1 MNRASIAAPFRAGL
15 ALASLLLALPPGIP
29 VASAVSP
36 VVPILTSDRLEPGMK
51 ARVRTVFEGE
61 KIEEFDAE
69 IVGVLKGGRADGDQ
83 IIARATSP
91 KAIASGIAQGMSG
104 SPVYVDGKLIGAL
117 SGGWAFVRDPLF
129 VITPVADMLE
139 VLDAPDSKDAGGTAG
154 PAGIEHLAPAPS
166 PRFASFRWPGD
177 DQDSAADPAPVID
190 PSVPNALAL
199 PLACAGLDPA
209 ATPIARSLLE
219 PFGFRVTAGGKTG
232 VARKS
237 ASDSLVPGSAV
248 AVDLMRG
255 DLRLAAIG
263 TVTYRDQDRV
273 LLFGHPFFQ
282 AGEVRLP
289 LSTASIVTVVTSQAS
304 PFKLGAS
311 GTPIGTVTQDLRS
324 AVAGRIGPSPHLLPL
339 GITIEAP
346 GRGTR
351 RFGFE
356 TIEDRSL
363 LAQLVAVAA
372 TNALLES
379 GGTGSQN
386 TLHWEMALTRPGGP
400 RLVLGDVLASDAP
413 ANELANAIAA
423 PLRFLAGNPF
433 ERMTLDSVQVRVV
446 AKPGRDQ
453 WTLRNIRLTDAAVR
467 PGGVARVKCE
477 LERWRGGDR
486 DVTLEIPVPEEVP
499 PGRYILWVGGGA
511 ELTRIEAQR
520 LPGRYRP
527 VSLPDAWSRLGSM
540 RRSDRLYA
548 AIIARAPEVTRSG
561 RDYPELPTSAYALL
575 AAGQLAGED
584 ARRGDRVFLSE
595 VATPPSGLTRGEL
608 QIELV
613 VDPDAP

>member
-1 MNRASIAAPFRAGL
+1 MNRAPIAAPIRAGL
-15 ALASLLLALPPGIP
+15 ALATLLLVLPPGIP
-29 VASAVSP
+29 AALAVSP
-36 VVPILTSDRLEPGMK
+36 AVPILTSDHLEAGMK
-51 ARVRTVFEGE
+51 ARVLTVFEGR

-91 KAIASGIAQGMSG
+91 KAVASGIAQGMSG

-117 SGGWAFVRDPLF
+117 SGGWSFVKDPLF
-129 VITPVADMLE
+129 VITPVADMLD
-139 VLDAPDSKDAGGTAG
+139 VLDAPDSKDANGTAG

-166 PRFASFRWPGD
+166 PRFSAFRWSGD
-177 DQDSAADPAPVID
+177 DDDSLPAPAPHD
-190 PSVPNALAL
+190 PSLPEALPL

-209 ATPIARSLLE
+209 MTPIARSLLE
-219 PFGFRVTAGGKTG
+219 PFGFRVTAGGRTG
-232 VARKS
+232 AGRPS
-237 ASDSLVPGSAV
+237 TRDSIVPGSAV

-255 DLRLAAIG
+255 DLNLAAIG
-263 TVTYRDQDRV
+263 TVTYRDKDRV

-289 LSTASIVTVVTSQAS
+289 LSSADIVTVVTSQAS

-324 AVAGRIGPSPHLLPL
+324 AVAGRLGPTPHLLPL
-339 GITIEAP
+339 GISIEAP
-346 GRGTR
+346 GRGIR
-351 RFGFE
+351 KYGFE

-363 LAQLVAVAA
+363 LPQLVAVAA
-372 TNALLES
+372 TNSLLEA
-379 GGTGSQN
+379 GGTGGQN
-386 TLHWEMALTRPGGP
+386 TLRWEMSLRRKGYAP
-400 RLVLGDVLASDAP
+400 LVLGDVLAADAP
-413 ANELANAIAA
+413 ANDLANAIAS

-433 ERMTLDSVQVRVV
+433 ERLVLDSVQVKVI
-446 AKPGRDQ
+446 ATPGRDQ
-453 WTLRNIRLTDAAVR
+453 WTLRNVRMVDAAVR
-467 PGGVARVKCE
+467 PGRVARVRCE
-477 LERWRGGDR
+477 LERWRGGER
-486 DVTLEIPVPEEVP
+486 EITLEVPVPEEVP
-499 PGRYILWVGGGA
+499 EGRYILWVGGGA

-527 VSLPDAWSRLGSM
+527 SSLPDAWTRLASL

-595 VATPPSGLTRGEL
+595 VKTPIMGLTRGEL